1 MAVHDAIISI
11 TGADRS
17 ICYTAVV
24 TKLAKARHGML
35 HIIKD
40 NLKRATGRGSSY
52 LSISGAMAYDATI
65 SSIIE
70 ADPSIGYKALAIKLA
85 DMGMHVTLDI

>member
-1 MAVHDAIISI
+1 M
-11 TGADRS
+11 
-17 ICYTAVV
+17 
-24 TKLAKARHGML
+24 
-35 HIIKD
+35 
-40 NLKRATGRGSSY
+40 KRAAGRGSTY

-85 DMGMHVTLDI
+85 DMGIHVTYYEALHEW